1 MVELIKEF
9 PLSDI
14 GGQMME
20 EKIRKV
26 AYTKQE
32 VNIMIDRAVKVAV
45 EEARR
50 IDAESMRK
58 HNRDATVISMILG
71 FTALALFVDGL
82 LRLLGI
88 IPPFMQIDIDVLD
101 KIVERVENDV
111 IDKVRQVPI
120 QKILQSG
127 FRWMVL
133 IFVVCWVITLVYA
146 VRLMYSLYSTTDY
159 GVIEGKKVI
168 RKIPHPEMMEV
179 KPGDELM
186 VVKFGDEEPKD
197 ELHEELKNR
206 IEELED
212 DDEDDDG
219 EGDVVIS
226 RR

>member
-45 EEARR
+45 DEARR
-50 IDAESMRK
+50 IDAESMAK

-120 QKILQSG
+120 QRILQSG
-127 FRWMVL
+127 FR
-133 IFVVCWVITLVYA
+133 
-146 VRLMYSLYSTTDY
+146 
-159 GVIEGKKVI
+159 
-168 RKIPHPEMMEV
+168 
-179 KPGDELM
+179 
-186 VVKFGDEEPKD
+186 
-197 ELHEELKNR
+197 
-206 IEELED
+206 
-212 DDEDDDG
+212 
-219 EGDVVIS
+219 
-226 RR
+226 